1 MGILKNSYLSR
12 MRGGE
17 SVSQSP
23 LKDRAFSTFQDQNPP
38 FELRRKMGFRLRQKP
53 VMAVF
58 RDWWRGRL
66 PSEGKGHTFESCRA
80 RQCPFVSQD
89 DVPPARLDRSCEI
102 LIRAGVI
109 APEISVLA
117 AQNTR
122 DRRTRACLPS
132 ASASA
137 SRSPPERASAFGLLT
152 GAGICG
158 YPLEPFR

>member
-1 MGILKNSYLSR
+1 MRTTTTSVKRSVKIAHTPVLTESR
-12 MRGGE
+12 ASICL
-17 SVSQSP
+17 SVSELCCGDVQPSQI
-23 LKDRAFSTFQDQNPP
+23 AFSGVS
-38 FELRRKMGFRLRQKP
+38 L
-53 VMAVF
+53 A
-58 RDWWRGRL
+58 L

-80 RQCPFVSQD
+80 RQCLFVLQD

-109 APEISVLA
+109 APEISGLA

-158 YPLEPFR
+158 QPLEPFR

>member
-1 MGILKNSYLSR
+1 MPNWRHSTAIFSPSSNRAMNLSR
-12 MRGGE
+12 SSMRLHSFQGIFALPQKAQLCNPCLRNE
-17 SVSQSP
+17 VSP
-23 LKDRAFSTFQDQNPP
+23 FSQ
-38 FELRRKMGFRLRQKP
+38 
-53 VMAVF
+53 
-58 RDWWRGRL
+58 
-66 PSEGKGHTFESCRA
+66 EGH
-80 RQCPFVSQD
+80 FVLQD
-89 DVPPARLDRSCEI
+89 DVPPAQLDRSCEI

-152 GAGICG
+152 GAGIRG
-158 YPLEPFR
+158 QPLEPFR